1 VRRCARGEEQ
11 TPCESH
17 AMMMIMMT
25 MTVRVCAIGIV
36 WVPNSFMAAEPVVAA
51 KELVCGSSE
60 VPAVVSWSDRGPAF

>member
-1 VRRCARGEEQ
+1 
-11 TPCESH
+11 
-17 AMMMIMMT
+17 MMMIMMT